1 MKRKIYTF
9 VVIMVLD
16 ITKLLSVSSYIKHI
30 KKTKKQSIS
39 RQGVYEWVA
48 KGVVNSVSIDG
59 RLFILID

>member
-1 MKRKIYTF
+1 
-9 VVIMVLD
+9 MVLD
-16 ITKLLSVSSYIKHI
+16 ITKLLSVSSYIKHV